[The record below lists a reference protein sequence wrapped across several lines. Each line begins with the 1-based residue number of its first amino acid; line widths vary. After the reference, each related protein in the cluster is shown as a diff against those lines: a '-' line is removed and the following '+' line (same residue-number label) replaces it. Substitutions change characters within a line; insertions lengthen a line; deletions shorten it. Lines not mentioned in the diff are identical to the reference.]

1 MPTWDN
7 ENELA
12 EQGRA
17 AMQRDN
23 LADMAEKGRQAQSFD
38 ELNIEAPATP
48 AATATAKAAG
58 TAIPT
63 AEAAAPEVGA
73 AAEAAESALPV
84 VGQVAGGVI
93 AAQQIS
99 KQASTTGSISQYMH
113 GGSGAGGGGD
123 QASGSAILAAINKL
137 SGIRGRM

>member
-23 LADMAEKGRQAQSFD
+23 LADMAEKGRRAQSFD

-84 VGQVAGGVI
+84 VGQVAGGVMAARWQVASRLPLPAAYRNTCP
-93 AAQQIS
+93 AAQGPE
-99 KQASTTGSISQYMH
+99 AAATRRAARPYWLRSTNFPG
-113 GGSGAGGGGD
+113 
-123 QASGSAILAAINKL
+123 
-137 SGIRGRM
+137 